1 MNDALQRWLALA
13 LMWRI
18 ACLLGMSLLLML
30 LAWWV
35 LLRPQQ
41 QVHAA
46 QLRQQAVMSQQ
57 VMQRQQLLAARP
69 AINLLEQEIA
79 RLQQPISGVT
89 EQVTLEALITER
101 GEQLESWLPDNQPQ
115 QLQLRLG
122 WTQFVPLFSE
132 LSLTRLPVPQR
143 FELKEEQGSLN
154 TQLWLEDG
162 DAP

>member
-13 LMWRI
+13 LVWRI

-30 LAWWV
+30 MAWWI

-69 AINLLEQEIA
+69 DLNVLEQEIA
-79 RLQQPISGVT
+79 RLQQPMRGVT

-101 GEQLESWLPDNQPQ
+101 GDQLESWLPDNQPQ

-122 WTQFVPLFSE
+122 WAQFVPLFSE

-143 FELKEEQGSLN
+143 FELKEEQGALN

>member
-18 ACLLGMSLLLML
+18 VCLLGMSLMLLM

-41 QVHAA
+41 QVRAS
-46 QLRQQAVMSQQ
+46 QLRQQAALTQQ
-57 VMQRQQLLAARP
+57 VMQRQQQLAARP
-69 AINLLEQEIA
+69 AINALEQEIT
-79 RLQQPISGVT
+79 RLQLPASAVT
-89 EQVTLEALITER
+89 EHVTLEALITAR
-101 GEQLESWLPDNQPQ
+101 GDQLESWLPDNQPQ
-115 QLQLRLG
+115 QLQLHLS

-132 LSLTRLPVPQR
+132 LSLTHLPVPQR
-143 FELKEEQGSLN
+143 FELKAEQGALN

-162 DAP
+162 DAE